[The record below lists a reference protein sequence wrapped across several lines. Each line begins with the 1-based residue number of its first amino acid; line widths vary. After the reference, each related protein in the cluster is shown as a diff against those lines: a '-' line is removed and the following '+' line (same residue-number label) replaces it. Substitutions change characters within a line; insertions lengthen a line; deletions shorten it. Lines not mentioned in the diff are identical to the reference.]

1 MTRKITNQLLEM
13 IDEGVLDSN
22 LLVRAC
28 LCYMSEDEVADMAHH
43 NGLLEEDSYES
54 DLIED

>member
-1 MTRKITNQLLEM
+1 MARKITNQLLEM
-13 IDEGVLDSN
+13 IEEGVLDSN

-43 NGLLEEDSYES
+43 NGLLDEEDGES
-54 DLIED
+54 ENEA